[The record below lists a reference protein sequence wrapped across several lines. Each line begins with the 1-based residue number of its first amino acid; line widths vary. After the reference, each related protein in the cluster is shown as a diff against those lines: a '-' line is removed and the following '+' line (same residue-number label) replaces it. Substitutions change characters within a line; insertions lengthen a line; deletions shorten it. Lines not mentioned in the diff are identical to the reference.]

1 MADNGC
7 TIEWELKNRLKS
19 FGHKWKYLVILGYV
33 ISFKVEKHNSS
44 TLFYLVN
51 VQFTHFNEYHMQ
63 QNPGS
68 TPLLTQETTATF
80 LFPKATTLKI
90 I

>member
-1 MADNGC
+1 
-7 TIEWELKNRLKS
+7 
-19 FGHKWKYLVILGYV
+19 
-33 ISFKVEKHNSS
+33 
-44 TLFYLVN
+44 
-51 VQFTHFNEYHMQ
+51 MQ

-90 I
+90 SAYFCVQDLR

>member
-1 MADNGC
+1 MGD
-7 TIEWELKNRLKS
+7 RLKS
-19 FGHKWKYLVILGYV
+19 LGTNGNIWLYRVCDFILSRETQQFHLVL
-33 ISFKVEKHNSS
+33 SS
-44 TLFYLVN
+44 IVN
-51 VQFTHFNEYHMQ
+51 VHFTHFNEYHMQ

>member
-1 MADNGC
+1 MGFKKQTEKFWAQME
-7 TIEWELKNRLKS
+7 I
-19 FGHKWKYLVILGYV
+19 FGYIGYV
-33 ISFKVEKHNSS
+33 ISFQVEKHNSS

-63 QNPGS
+63 KNPGS

>member
-1 MADNGC
+1 MGVKKQTEKFWAQME
-7 TIEWELKNRLKS
+7 I
-19 FGHKWKYLVILGYV
+19 FGYIGYV
-33 ISFKVEKHNSS
+33 ISFQVEKHNSS
-44 TLFYLVN
+44 TFYLVN
-51 VQFTHFNEYHMQ
+51 VQFTLFNEYHMQ